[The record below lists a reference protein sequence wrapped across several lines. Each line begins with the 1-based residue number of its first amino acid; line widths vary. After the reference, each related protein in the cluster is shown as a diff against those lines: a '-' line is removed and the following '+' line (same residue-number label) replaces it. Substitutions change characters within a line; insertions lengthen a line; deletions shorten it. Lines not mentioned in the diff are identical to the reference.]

1 MNGQM
6 QLIIAGSLSF
16 LAALLHVAIIFG
28 GPEWYRFF
36 GAGEQMASLAETGS
50 QYPTFVTTVIALI
63 LAVFALYAFSG
74 AGVIIK
80 LPLMKI
86 ALCLITFVYL
96 VRGIAGLILP
106 FVSNHPAIA
115 ENSLTFWLVSSLICM
130 MFGAFHLFGTIGH
143 WDKLSS

>member
-130 MFGAFHLFGTIGH
+130 VFGAFHLFGTISH